1 MSQEWIYTIVYLAWL
16 AGASCFVL
24 GLHRMNSP
32 ATARDGNRLSAAGM
46 TVAVVATLL
55 YLITREGGLSGI
67 AEEWLASLPP
77 RYRPLTTAQRHPH
90 VVNRLAA
97 LWEKP
102 LSLPAYFDELLLSD
116 RPGRA
121 GFSFEVL
128 TELGDLR
135 SLLELAMHRAR
146 Q

>member
-1 MSQEWIYTIVYLAWL
+1 MNTPLRPSNFMFDFSPSQTGW
-16 AGASCFVL
+16 
-24 GLHRMNSP
+24 M
-32 ATARDGNRLSAAGM
+32 ATAPSALM
-46 TVAVVATLL
+46 
-55 YLITREGGLSGI
+55 EGPHGLPHRTPPPPKRAPQRCGLSGI

-77 RYRPLTTAQRHPH
+77 RYQPLTTAQRHPH

-97 LWEKP
+97 LWDRP

>member
-1 MSQEWIYTIVYLAWL
+1 MKSPPRSTHSAFDFLPSQTGWMPTAPSALMD
-16 AGASCFVL
+16 GPN
-24 GLHRMNSP
+24 GLQHRP
-32 ATARDGNRLSAAGM
+32 PPPKRAPQF
-46 TVAVVATLL
+46 
-55 YLITREGGLSGI
+55 GGLSGI

-77 RYRPLTTAQRHPH
+77 RYQPMSTAQRHPH

-97 LWEKP
+97 LWDQP
-102 LSLPAYFDELLLSD
+102 ARLPAYFDELLLSD

-135 SLLELAMHRAR
+135 SLLELAMQRAR

>member
-1 MSQEWIYTIVYLAWL
+1 MNRPPRSVNSGFDFTPSQTGW
-16 AGASCFVL
+16 
-24 GLHRMNSP
+24 M
-32 ATARDGNRLSAAGM
+32 ATAPSALMDGPFGLQVRPPPPKRAPQH
-46 TVAVVATLL
+46 V
-55 YLITREGGLSGI
+55 GLSGI

-77 RYRPLTTAQRHPH
+77 RYQPLSTAQRHPH

>member
-1 MSQEWIYTIVYLAWL
+1 MNTPPRASNFGFDFSPSQTGW
-16 AGASCFVL
+16 
-24 GLHRMNSP
+24 M
-32 ATARDGNRLSAAGM
+32 ATAPSALMDGPHGLQHRPPPPKRAPQL
-46 TVAVVATLL
+46 
-55 YLITREGGLSGI
+55 RGLSGI

-77 RYRPLTTAQRHPH
+77 RYQPLATAQRHPH

-97 LWEKP
+97 LWDKP

>member
-1 MSQEWIYTIVYLAWL
+1 MFDFSPSQTGW
-16 AGASCFVL
+16 
-24 GLHRMNSP
+24 M
-32 ATARDGNRLSAAGM
+32 ATAPSALMGGPLGPSHRTPPPKRAPQ
-46 TVAVVATLL
+46 AC
-55 YLITREGGLSGI
+55 GLSGI

-77 RYRPLTTAQRHPH
+77 RYQPLATAQRHPH

-97 LWEKP
+97 LWERP
-102 LSLPAYFDELLLSD
+102 LSLPAYFDELLLSN

-128 TELGDLR
+128 TEIADLR
-135 SLLELAMHRAR
+135 SLLDLAMHRAR